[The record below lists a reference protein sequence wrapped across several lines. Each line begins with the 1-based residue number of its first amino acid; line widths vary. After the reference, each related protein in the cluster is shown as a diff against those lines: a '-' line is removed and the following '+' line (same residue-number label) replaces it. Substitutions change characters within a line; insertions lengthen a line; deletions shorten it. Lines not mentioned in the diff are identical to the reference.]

1 MQLYIQNQN
10 HVLST
15 WFSYAGCMKGS
26 SFNKLCYI
34 WKSHFNSLISMH
46 TMKTNCACLCI
57 HISRREFN
65 ELYLLQAKLKFRFLC
80 AVPCDA
86 SFNATTH
93 ISAYK
98 IPFLLLFFLFL
109 FNSLTLAK
117 RKKKERKEKAT
128 QVLKPGFT
136 LKSNKTNNPHKTTKT
151 HLSLWAIISC
161 YLPTILCYPKPAQ
174 AKLYTIN
181 TCLTIINHQQKG
193 TKLSKPDKKSARL
206 WIKGWKKGRG

>member
-1 MQLYIQNQN
+1 
-10 HVLST
+10 
-15 WFSYAGCMKGS
+15 MKGS
-26 SFNKLCYI
+26 SFNKLCYV

-80 AVPCDA
+80 AIPCDA

-98 IPFLLLFFLFL
+98 IPFLFLFFLFL

-117 RKKKERKEKAT
+117 RGEKKRKKKKEEKGKSYTSSQAWLHIKKQQNKQPT
-128 QVLKPGFT
+128 HYHRNTSFT
-136 LKSNKTNNPHKTTKT
+136 VGHHFLLSTYHSLPPKTSTSK
-151 HLSLWAIISC
+151 A
-161 YLPTILCYPKPAQ
+161 
-174 AKLYTIN
+174 LYN
-181 TCLTIINHQQKG
+181 QYMSYNH
-193 TKLSKPDKKSARL
+193 
-206 WIKGWKKGRG
+206 